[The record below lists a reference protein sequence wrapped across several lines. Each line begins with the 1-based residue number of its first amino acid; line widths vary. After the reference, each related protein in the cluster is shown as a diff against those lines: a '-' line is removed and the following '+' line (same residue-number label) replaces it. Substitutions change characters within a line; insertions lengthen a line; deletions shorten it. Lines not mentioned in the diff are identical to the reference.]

1 MEAYFDNSATT
12 RCSAGVRDIMQKT
25 FMEDYGNPSSLH
37 LKGVEAERYIREAK
51 ERIAATLK
59 VNEKELIFTSGGTE
73 ADNLAI
79 IGAAMANQRAGKHLI
94 TTGIEHPA
102 VANTMHFLEEQGFD
116 VTWLA
121 VDGQGRI
128 SLEELRE
135 AVTAETILV
144 SIMFVN
150 NEIGTVEPIAEAA
163 RIIKEKKPNTLFHVD
178 AIQAYGKFRIHPK
191 KLGIDMMSVSGHKI
205 HGPKGIGFLYVK
217 EKTKLKPI
225 IFGGGHQK
233 GMRSGTENV
242 PGIAGMGQ
250 AAMEAY
256 TDFEGKQTHLYRLRE
271 AFIRGL
277 ADVEWAHVNGVADV
291 SVEAGAAPHIVSV
304 SFDRVRS
311 EVLLHALE
319 DRGIYVSAGSACASN
334 KPAISETLKSIGVK
348 KEYLD
353 STVRFSF
360 SVENT
365 LEQVAYC
372 LETLKE
378 LVPVLARYTRH

>member
-121 VDGQGRI
+121 VDGLGRI

-163 RIIKEKKPNTLFHVD
+163 RIIKEKNPNTLFHVD

-256 TDFEGKQTHLYRLRE
+256 TDFEGKQTQLYRLRE

-319 DRGIYVSAGSACASN
+319 DREIYVSAGSACASN